1 MRPAFRATSAV
12 TLTIAFMFV
21 VPARARAVPSAE
33 RRQLRA
39 GSSSAT
45 AKESR
50 RARAPQE
57 GPLVGARPVQR
68 EEESRAASVE
78 PADPLVTNG
87 LGSPSCRSVLG
98 AELDPT
104 GQRDCET
111 SGFVA
116 APAPTDNYGLD
127 VHIDTGL
134 LPLSGANL
142 LSTVQSVFVTPEWL
156 GAVWLVHATVV
167 MLEWA
172 FAVDLLDFGAAPGL
186 AAGLARAE
194 ANLTAPL
201 LALALSICS
210 VLVAYHG
217 LVRRRV
223 AQTLGE
229 AALTLAMLAGG
240 LWLMIDP
247 AGTVGSLGKLSDRA
261 ALGVL
266 AVASDGSPA
275 VPGRALGTHLEGLF
289 SAAVEGPWCYLEFGN
304 VAWCRETRRL
314 EAPLR
319 QAALHLAA
327 REDSE
332 AQCGGAACGNGP
344 EGGLR
349 RSARMLREART
360 NGELFLALA
369 PNGPARNSINDE
381 WSLFRALCGGS
392 QATDCPAPGASEAE
406 FRTDAGTWP
415 RVSGLILILVGLAGM
430 LLLFGYVA
438 MRLLTAAVMAVL
450 FLLMAP
456 GVVLVPAL
464 GERGRELFRAWLTR
478 LFGAVVSK
486 LVFAF
491 LLGALFAS
499 TAIIESLSV
508 LGWWAQWLLLGA
520 FWWTAFL
527 RRHDLFS
534 LAPGLSRDAS
544 RITRSAIRRTF
555 VAREATERVSSWRE
569 RRRKRA
575 ERVSADDVERARVR
589 AGGGTPV
596 QTPAR
601 SGDAQALRLVEAE
614 VRAAPS
620 AALRAT
626 ARIERRAARLKRIE
640 AEATRARAEGT
651 SRRAVS
657 LELRAERLR
666 AATADDERVM
676 AAAIRFGQRG
686 EPVVGERLAG
696 WSRHLDAQARLRGS
710 AERQA
715 GPARD
720 YPSLAGLANLSAV
733 QYANLGPREQ
743 RVARLKIDR
752 ELTARRERMV
762 APGAHERRSHDDPVT
777 GLGTIQE
784 RPGSPATMPVRR
796 RSRRPVVR
804 SDRALEDAGGPG
816 ESAVMR
822 DARAVAEGRKRQ
834 LGYDRP

>member
-1 MRPAFRATSAV
+1 MRPASRRVSAV
-12 TLTIAFMFV
+12 TLTMASMFV
-21 VPARARAVPSAE
+21 TAVDARGASPVTVRQPGAGSTSVPPKRAGRARS
-33 RRQLRA
+33 
-39 GSSSAT
+39 
-45 AKESR
+45 
-50 RARAPQE
+50 PQA
-57 GPLVGARPVQR
+57 GPLIGALPAQAA
-68 EEESRAASVE
+68 EESGAAPAE
-78 PADPLVTNG
+78 PSDPLVTNG
-87 LGSPSCRSVLG
+87 LGSPSCRSTLG
-98 AELDPT
+98 AELDSN
-104 GQRDCET
+104 GQRDCQT
-111 SGFVA
+111 SGFIA
-116 APAPTDNYGLD
+116 APAPTDDYGLD

-134 LPLSGANL
+134 LPLSGASL

-194 ANLTAPL
+194 ATLTTPL
-201 LALALSICS
+201 LALALSIS
-210 VLVAYHG
+210 AVLVAYHG

-229 AALTLAMLAGG
+229 AALTLAMFAGG
-240 LWLMIDP
+240 LWLMLDP
-247 AGTVGSLGKLSDRA
+247 SGTVGSVGRLSDRA

-266 AVASDGSPA
+266 AVAADGSPA
-275 VPGRALGTHLEGLF
+275 VPGRALGTHLGGLF

-304 VAWCRETRRL
+304 VAWCRERRRL

-319 QAALHLAA
+319 DAALRLAA

-332 AQCGGAACGNGP
+332 ARCGGAACGSKA
-344 EGGLR
+344 GLR
-349 RSARMLREART
+349 KSARMLREART
-360 NGELFLALA
+360 NGELFLALP

-381 WSLFRALCGGS
+381 WSLYRTLCGGS

-406 FRTDAGTWP
+406 FRTNGGTWP
-415 RVSGLILILVGLAGM
+415 RVSGLVLILVGLSGM

-438 MRLLTAAVMAVL
+438 MRLLTAAVMGVL

-456 GVVLVPAL
+456 GVVLAPAL
-464 GERGRELFRAWLTR
+464 GEWGRGLFRAWLTR
-478 LFGAVVSK
+478 LFGAVVAK
-486 LVFAF
+486 FVFAF

-499 TAIIESLSV
+499 TALIESLSV

-527 RRHDLFS
+527 RRHDLLA
-534 LAPGLSRDAS
+534 LAPGLPRDAS

-575 ERVSADDVERARVR
+575 ERIAAEDLERARTR
-589 AGGGTPV
+589 TGGGPALR
-596 QTPAR
+596 TPAR
-601 SGDAQALRLVEAE
+601 TGDAQALRLVEAE
-614 VRAAPS
+614 VSAAPS
-620 AALRAT
+620 AVVG
-626 ARIERRAARLKRIE
+626 ARRRIQGRSARLQRLE
-640 AEATRARAEGT
+640 AEAARARSEGRD
-651 SRRAVS
+651 RRAVS

-666 AATADDERVM
+666 AATADDERVISG
-676 AAAIRFGQRG
+676 ADRIGQGG
-686 EPVVGERLAG
+686 EAVVGERLAG
-696 WSRHLDAQARLRGS
+696 WSRRLDAQATLRGS
-710 AERQA
+710 AERRA
-715 GPARD
+715 GPSRD
-720 YPSLAGLANLSAV
+720 YPSLAGLANLSAA

-752 ELTARRERMV
+752 ELTARRERLV
-762 APGAHERRSHDDPVT
+762 TSEAHERRTDDDPA
-777 GLGTIQE
+777 GGRAFRQGQRE
-784 RPGSPATMPVRR
+784 SPASAPVRR
-796 RSRRPVVR
+796 RHRPPVVR
-804 SDRALEDAGGPG
+804 SGAPDPGGRE